1 MHTIKLTMC
10 SIYTTIIEMKH
21 KSITKEI
28 VVTYVYAYIIV
39 YFHLSYYNDKLKIMM
54 KNLINHPNKI

>member
-1 MHTIKLTMC
+1 VHTIKLTMC